1 MDKPSQH
8 FRNTVSKLRSNIR
21 EGALEGLSVV
31 SQRVVDQT
39 PVDTAASKGNW
50 QAVKK
55 LEQTKPFSPTKTAPT
70 VYKDLSNIMEVRDVE
85 GKKGAPA
92 LQELYLVNPTPYAL
106 DWELG
111 RYPRESAKVT
121 ADGFSRQ
128 APDGVVTVFEKQDS
142 ITLANAVKQV
152 LEKF

>member
-8 FRNTVSKLRSNIR
+8 FKRTVGAWFEVAQ
-21 EGALEGLSVV
+21 EGVENGLLDVLERAVN
-31 SQRVVDQT
+31 QT
-39 PVDTAASKGNW
+39 PIDSGASKGNW
-50 QAVKK
+50 QAVRQ
-55 LEQTKPFSPTKTAPT
+55 LEETKPFVETKT
-70 VYKDLSNIMEVRDVE
+70 SNTADRDIHRLT
-85 GKKGAPA
+85 KTTPAMSKGFTTK
-92 LQELYLVNPTPYAL
+92 ELDLVNPTPYAL

-142 ITLANAVKQV
+142 ITLANAVKHV